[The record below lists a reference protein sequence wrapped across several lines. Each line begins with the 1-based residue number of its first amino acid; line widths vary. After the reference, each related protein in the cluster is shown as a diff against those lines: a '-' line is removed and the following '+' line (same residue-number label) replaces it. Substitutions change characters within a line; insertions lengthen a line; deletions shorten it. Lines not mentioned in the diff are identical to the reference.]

1 MKRGTQVRG
10 MSLSTTGIRQTA
22 VRYSIDKERS
32 TFTVRA
38 FATGLLAAFGHNPT
52 IAIPD
57 FEGEIVFNP
66 ETVEQSSL
74 RLDIHAASLTVTDDI
89 REKDR
94 LEINRTMQE
103 EVLESDSYPGIIYE
117 SPQLTAS
124 KIGEGQYWGTLN
136 GELTLHGVK
145 RSQPVPVRISVNGDV
160 LHATGEFSV
169 RQSDYD
175 IRPVSAAAGTVKLED
190 ELKLSFDIF
199 GRKPTATER

>member
-1 MKRGTQVRG
+1 
-10 MSLSTTGIRQTA
+10 MSLSTTGIPQTA

-38 FATGLLAAFGHNPT
+38 FATGLLSAFGHNPT

-66 ETVEQSSL
+66 EAVEQSSL
-74 RLDIHAASLTVTDDI
+74 RLVIHATSLIVTDDI

-94 LEINRTMQE
+94 RDINRAMQE
-103 EVLESDSYPGIIYE
+103 EVLESDSYADIIYE
-117 SPQLTAS
+117 CSRMTAS

-136 GELTLHGVK
+136 GALTLHGVK
-145 RSQPVPVRISVNGDV
+145 RNQPVPVRIAMNSDV
-160 LHATGEFSV
+160 LRATGEFSI

-175 IRPVSAAAGTVKLED
+175 IRPVSAAAGTVKLKD

-199 GRKPTATER
+199 A

>member
-1 MKRGTQVRG
+1 
-10 MSLSTTGIRQTA
+10 MSLSTTGIPQTA
-22 VRYSIDKERS
+22 VLYSIDKERS

-38 FATGLLAAFGHNPT
+38 FATGLLSAFGHNPT

-57 FEGEIVFNP
+57 VEGEVAFHP
-66 ETVEQSSL
+66 EAIEQSSL
-74 RLDIHAASLTVTDDI
+74 RLVIHAASLTVTDDI

-94 LEINRTMQE
+94 IDINRAMHA
-103 EVLESDSYPGIIYE
+103 EVLESDSYTDIIYE
-117 SPQLTAS
+117 CSRMTAS

-145 RSQPVPVRISVNGDV
+145 RTQPVPVRILVNGDA
-160 LHATGEFSV
+160 LRATGEFSV

-175 IRPVSAAAGTVKLED
+175 IRPVSAAAGTVKLKD

-199 GRKPTATER
+199 SRRRG